1 MEKMKILVIDD
12 AKKHLDAA
20 IQTLVGH
27 DVTLCSSYDEALEL
41 LEERYDDEKRSSLIA
56 KYREEGVKNSW
67 SKACSETKLPY
78 WDVVLC
84 DLLMPAGRD
93 AQGSKGKQFVGQEM
107 PVGWSLALVAATRGA
122 KYITVASDT
131 NHHDHPASAMIDRIG
146 VVNVDGAKVIFTNNI
161 SLVGIVGSECVCP
174 TCNGTLRHNL
184 RWDGKESDCTCKS
197 GTSFSKWGKDWGKIL
212 NQLLRE

>member
-1 MEKMKILVIDD
+1 MEKMRILVIDD
-12 AKKHLDAA
+12 TKKHLDAA
-20 IQTLVGH
+20 LQTLVDH
-27 DVTLCSSYDEALEL
+27 DVTICSTYDDALEL
-41 LEERYDDEKRSSLIA
+41 LEECYDREAEKRYIS
-56 KYREEGVKNSW
+56 EGMSEWNARQKA
-67 SKACSETKLPY
+67 SKENKLPY

-84 DLLMPAGRD
+84 DLLMPAGND
-93 AQGSKGKQFVGQEM
+93 AQGSKGQQFVGQEM

-122 KYITVASDT
+122 KYVAVASDT

-161 SLVGIVGSECVCP
+161 SLVGIFGSECVCP

-184 RWDGKESDCTCKS
+184 RWDGKEAECDCKT

-212 NQLLRE
+212 NQLLRK